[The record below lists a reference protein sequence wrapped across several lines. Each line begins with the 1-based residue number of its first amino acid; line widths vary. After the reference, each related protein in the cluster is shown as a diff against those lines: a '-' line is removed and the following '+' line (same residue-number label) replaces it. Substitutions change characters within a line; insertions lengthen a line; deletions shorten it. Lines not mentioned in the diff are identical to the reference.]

1 MNRLK
6 KTLFIVI
13 ALIAIGIFM
22 VFFNG
27 KGESG
32 GGDLSPDIHF
42 SEEVTFNKVEENMDD
57 MLASLDK
64 ILFLDMKRDKERS
77 WYSLNR
83 GSITLDE
90 PSFHL
95 VVDHLIDEN
104 SETTY
109 TLDVTSVDS
118 IVESKIEETEK
129 EFTTSDGITVHL
141 AEDANF
147 KQAYFQS
154 DGLSYTVRA
163 HLPDDATLTWD
174 TFKDNIE
181 NMSTDSPLA
190 NSVKDELT
198 KKSEENFIMPGYFT
212 DDMNL
217 NDVTIENTG
226 IEVSYR
232 GAFEVSGPKNEITS
246 IITYGVSD
254 EPYRYDE
261 EESKEVDLSNGQGD
275 LFLGY
280 DYPVESS
287 SSYHQNV
294 LFFEKDNFHFK
305 VHTTNIENPINNT
318 ETKQLLKIA
327 NSIHQ

>member
-1 MNRLK
+1 LK
-6 KTLFIVI
+6 RILFIVI

-27 KGESG
+27 KGGDG
-32 GGDLSPDIHF
+32 GGDLSPNINF
-42 SEEVTFNKVEENMDD
+42 SEGVTFNEVEETMDD
-57 MLASLDK
+57 MLASLDN
-64 ILFLDMKRDKERS
+64 ILFVDMKRDEERT
-77 WYSLNR
+77 WYFLNR
-83 GSITLDE
+83 GSIMLGE

-95 VVDHLIDEN
+95 TVDHLIDKN
-104 SETTY
+104 SEATY

-118 IVESKIEETEK
+118 IVEGKIEEAEE
-129 EFTTSDGITVHL
+129 EFTTSDGTTVYL

-147 KQAYFQS
+147 KHAYFQS
-154 DGLSYTVRA
+154 EGFYYTVNA
-163 HLPDDATLTWD
+163 QLPDDSTLSWE

-181 NMSTDSPLA
+181 NMSTDNPLA
-190 NSVKDELT
+190 DSVKDELT

-212 DDMNL
+212 NDMDL
-217 NDVTIENTG
+217 NDVKIENTG
-226 IEVSYR
+226 IEVEYR
-232 GAFEVSGPKNEITS
+232 GTFEVSGAKSEITS

-254 EPYRYDE
+254 ESYRYDE
-261 EESKEVDLSNGQGD
+261 EESKEVDLSNGKGD
-275 LFLGY
+275 LILAY

-294 LFFEKDNFHFK
+294 LFFEKDNLYFK

-318 ETKQLLKIA
+318 ETEQLLKIA